1 METTIHPVGLGAALN
16 MAYDAV
22 MALGITHQQLV
33 AENLLVNFN
42 TLRRIRAGKAGKP
55 ATDRFFLQL
64 FVTILEKEYQ
74 RRIRRGGDGAT
85 DILRTQKNILLVAL
99 EIQLP

>member
-22 MALGITHQQLV
+22 IALGITHQQLV
-33 AENLLVNFN
+33 TENLLVNFN

-55 ATDRFFLQL
+55 VIDWSYLQL
-64 FVTILEKEYQ
+64 FVSILEKEYQ
-74 RRIRRGGDGAT
+74 RRIQQGGDGAT
-85 DILRTQKNILLVAL
+85 DLLRTLKNILLAVL
-99 EIQLP
+99 EIQRP